1 MTGRFLVTAILALAA
16 STARAQDPAV
26 TNPDKY
32 FVILENERTRV
43 LEYRDHPGEKTT
55 LHSHPDSV
63 LYALS
68 TFQRRL
74 TFADGTPQIREFKT
88 GDVLFLPA
96 QAHIG
101 ENIGKTDTRVFLVEF
116 KEPRRSA
123 AKDAASKK

>member
-1 MTGRFLVTAILALAA
+1 MKRRFLVTAILALAS

-32 FVILENERTRV
+32 IVILENERTRV

-63 LYALS
+63 LYALGA
-68 TFQRRL
+68 FQRRL
-74 TFADGTPQIREFKT
+74 TFSDGASQIREFKT
-88 GDVLFLPA
+88 GDVVFLPA

-101 ENIGKTDTRVFLVEF
+101 ENIGKTDTRVLLVEF

-123 AKDAASKK
+123 TKDAASKK